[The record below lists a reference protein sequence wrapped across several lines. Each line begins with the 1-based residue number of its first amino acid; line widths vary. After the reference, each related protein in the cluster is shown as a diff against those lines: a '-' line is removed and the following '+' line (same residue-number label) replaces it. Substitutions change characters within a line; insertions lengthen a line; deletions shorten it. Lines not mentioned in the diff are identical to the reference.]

1 MGSLLEDTIRKLQKT
16 CASLGI
22 DEGYSK
28 FLATPEQNVIVNFP
42 VIKDSGKLEMLQGF
56 RVRHS
61 NALGPAKGG
70 QIISQYATLDE
81 TRALAMLMTWKCAL
95 IGVPLGG
102 SNGAIVAD
110 PTKYSSKE
118 LERMVRR
125 FTASI
130 INVIGPEIDIPGP
143 DLNTDKKIM
152 GYIMDTYSM
161 GVGETTHR
169 ICTGK
174 PVDIGGIIGREEAVG
189 WGLGYLLHELY
200 RKEFQ
205 EISGQTVV
213 IQGFGNVGKNFA
225 LAAQEL
231 GAKIIAISDS
241 STGIYNVDGL
251 NIKELIEF
259 KTETG
264 SLSNYPKARVISN
277 TSLFELECDVLIPC
291 ATHSQ
296 ITKHN
301 VNQLRCRRIIEGA
314 NAAITSAAEK
324 ILWDRNIMVIPDILA
339 NAGGV
344 IVSYFE
350 WVQGFQQILWSMDDV
365 KMQLRKIIVAV
376 FHQVYDLQ
384 IREEISLRDA
394 AYRIAVK
401 RIYEAESLRGIF
413 P

>member
-1 MGSLLEDTIRKLQKT
+1 MGSLLEDTITKLQKT

-28 FLATPEQNVIVNFP
+28 FMATPEQSVIVNFP
-42 VIKDSGKLEMLQGF
+42 VIKDSGDLEMLQGF

-70 QIISQYATLDE
+70 QIISHFSTLDE

-125 FTASI
+125 FTTSI

-174 PVDIGGIIGREEAVG
+174 PIDIGGIVGREEAVG
-189 WGLGYLLHELY
+189 LGLGYLLHELY

-213 IQGFGNVGKNFA
+213 IQGFGNVGRNFA
-225 LAAQEL
+225 LAAGEMD
-231 GAKIIAISDS
+231 AKIIAISDS
-241 STGIYNVDGL
+241 STGIYNPEGL
-251 NIKELIEF
+251 DLQKVIDFQK
-259 KTETG
+259 ETG
-264 SLSNYPKARVISN
+264 SLSNYPYAKAISN
-277 TSLFELECDVLIPC
+277 ASLLELQCDVLIPC

-296 ITKHN
+296 ITEQN
-301 VNQLRCRRIIEGA
+301 VDRLKCRRIIEGA
-314 NAAITSAAEK
+314 NASITSVAEK
-324 ILWDRNIMVIPDILA
+324 KLWDRNIMVIPDILA

-350 WVQGFQQILWSMDDV
+350 WVQGFQQILWSLEDV
-365 KMQLRKIIVAV
+365 KKELSKVIVAV

-384 IREEISLRDA
+384 TKEEISLRDA

-401 RIYEAESLRGIF
+401 RIYEAETLRGIF